1 MVYLDQAQNGVGPC
15 IKEDPPIWM
24 RSQRQEKDTSVSLKM
39 AITMIKLVARGY
51 IMEGEI
57 LVPMSL
63 FSMPK
68 VT

>member
-1 MVYLDQAQNGVGPC
+1 
-15 IKEDPPIWM
+15 
-24 RSQRQEKDTSVSLKM
+24 M